1 MLTIFDI
8 EVYHYHK
15 KIFSQVGF
23 SLPLGCCLLIKGA
36 NGIGKT
42 SLLKAIAGIC
52 HLEKGEIFWQ
62 KQNIKKILP
71 SFQQEIKFIGHK
83 NFFKP
88 QLSVLENLMFYSKLT
103 ATEITV
109 PMAMHFFNLTEICHY
124 QIGKL
129 SAGWQQRCLLALL
142 LTYDANLWLLD
153 EPTKNLDMAGKQ
165 QLKGLIKTKIMQNGI
180 VIIAT
185 HTNIFDDIGQSLFL
199 QDFAR

>member
-1 MLTIFDI
+1 MLTISDL
-8 EVYHYHK
+8 EVYHHHQ

-23 SLPLGCCLLIKGA
+23 SLPLGCCLLIKGK

-52 HLEKGEIFWQ
+52 KAQKGQIFWQ
-62 KQNIKKILP
+62 KQNITQILP
-71 SFQQEIKFIGHK
+71 NFQRDLKFIGHK

-88 QLSVLENLMFYSKLT
+88 QLSVLENLMFYSRLT
-103 ATEITV
+103 NTEITL
-109 PMAMHFFNLTEICHY
+109 PMAMHFFNLTEICHH
-124 QIGKL
+124 QIKKL

-142 LTYDANLWLLD
+142 LTYDATLWLLD
-153 EPTKNLDMAGKQ
+153 EPTKNLDTSGKQ

-185 HTNIFDDIGQSLFL
+185 HTNFFDDLGQSLFL
-199 QDFAR
+199 QDFI